1 MNALTPLVFQG
12 PIIIL
17 MGLISLI
24 VIGVIIIVI
33 AGVLFALIPAF
44 VVSGIVYVIT
54 GSQTYAGVAF
64 LLIALLALTRR
75 KK

>member
-1 MNALTPLVFQG
+1 MNVLTLLISQG
-12 PIIIL
+12 PIIL
-17 MGLISLI
+17 LVGLIAFI

-54 GSQTYAGVAF
+54 GNQTYAGVAF
-64 LLIALLALTRR
+64 LLIALLAFTRR